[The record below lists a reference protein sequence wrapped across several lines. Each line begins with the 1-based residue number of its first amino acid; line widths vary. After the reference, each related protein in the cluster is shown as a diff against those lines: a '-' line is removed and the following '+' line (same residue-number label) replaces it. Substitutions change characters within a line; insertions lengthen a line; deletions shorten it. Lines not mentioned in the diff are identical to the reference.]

1 MDKALENTVFD
12 DLTQLEK
19 TLTDDRS
26 GDRARAM
33 LRYFDEVAASSEAM
47 LKKPLDDGERHLAT
61 RLVDAFR
68 AAQRI
73 IRHVWETVHSASLP
87 G

>member
-1 MDKALENTVFD
+1 
-12 DLTQLEK
+12 
-19 TLTDDRS
+19 
-26 GDRARAM
+26 M

-47 LKKPLDDGERHLAT
+47 LKQPLDDGERHLAT
-61 RLVDAFR
+61 RLADAFR

-87 G
+87 A